1 MEYRVKRGEQE
12 FGPYTLTDLQQYLQS
27 GNLAS
32 TDEARSEAMSDW
44 MPLSQILGNIPAP
57 AMAYA
62 GAPGF
67 GESIPFVTP
76 VDLPPN
82 LHWAILLVINLVTR
96 SYFNMIWAFFQA
108 NWARKLSGKNTPMVL
123 IAMYPAGLV
132 SGGVAV
138 GFASITNQEALSGL
152 GIALIVAGLICMIA
166 GVFSIKNAMESYY
179 NTVENIGMSL
189 SGVMTFFFGTVYLQF
204 HINRLARWKKTGVLS

>member
-1 MEYRVKRGEQE
+1 MEYRVKRGDQE

-27 GNLAS
+27 GNLAP
-32 TDEARSEAMSDW
+32 TAEARSEAMSDW

-57 AMAYA
+57 AIAYA

-96 SYFNMIWAFFQA
+96 WYFNMIWAFFQA

-132 SGGVAV
+132 CGLVTIGFGISANQDAFTVLGG
-138 GFASITNQEALSGL
+138 L
-152 GIALIVAGLICMIA
+152 LILAGAICMLA
-166 GVFSIKNAMESYY
+166 GAFSIKNAMEQYY

-189 SGVMTFFFGTVYLQF
+189 SGVMTFFFSTVYLQF